1 MEYFPFSLSGKTIL
15 VTGASSGIGRAVA
28 HECAAAGAVC
38 LITARN
44 KERLQHTLEELQ
56 GEGHQMFFADL
67 ADITAIETIVG
78 NLPKLDGVVSCAG
91 VVETK
96 MLKFTEEEDLQKLF
110 ETNAFSAIRLIRALV
125 QNKKLKKES
134 SVVFISSISGVKC
147 GYIGGSIYGATK
159 GAIEGFAKATALELA
174 PQKIR
179 VNTITP
185 GMVETSLLKDV
196 EVDQDQIDADK
207 LKYPMKRYG
216 KPEEI
221 GYSAVYL
228 LSDAT
233 KWVTGA
239 SLLIDGGYTLN

>member
-15 VTGASSGIGRAVA
+15 ITGASSGIGRAVA
-28 HECAAAGAVC
+28 QECAAAGAIC
-38 LITARN
+38 LVTARN
-44 KERLQHTLEELQ
+44 QERLQQTLGELQ
-56 GEGHQMFFADL
+56 GEGHQMFIADL
-67 ADITAIETIVG
+67 SDVSAIETMIE

-91 VVETK
+91 IVETK

-110 ETNAFSAIRLIRALV
+110 ETNAFSAIRLVRSLV

-134 SVVFISSISGVKC
+134 SVVFISSISGVRC
-147 GYIGGSIYGATK
+147 GYIGGSLYGATK

-174 PQKIR
+174 PQRIR

-196 EVDQDQIDADK
+196 EVDQDQIETDK
-207 LKYPMKRYG
+207 QKYPMKRYG

-233 KWVTGA
+233 KWVTGT
-239 SLLIDGGYTLN
+239 SLLIDGGFTLN